1 MRSDGCAVHPQRAGE
16 DVQVAAGLGTGE
28 QVRHLLTRRPTSTL

>member
-1 MRSDGCAVHPQRAGE
+1 MCGAPPTGGE

-28 QVRHLLTRRPTSTL
+28 QVRHLLARRPTSTL